1 MQAEILPQQWQVLML
16 LTYQQEQCQRF
27 TSDAPDNF
35 INFSNEKYDELFK
48 EAIAETDDNKK
59 TELYKEM
66 EKILAEEAANVYI
79 QDLANL
85 VAVSDK
91 FGGYEFYP
99 LYVQDMS
106 KMFMVEQI
114 KGGRKQL

>member
-1 MQAEILPQQWQVLML
+1 ML
-16 LTYQQEQCQRF
+16 ERF
-27 TSDAPDNF
+27 TTNGHGNF

-66 EKILAEEAANVYI
+66 ERILAEEAANVYI

-85 VAVSDK
+85 VAISNK

-99 LYVQDMS
+99 LYVKDMS
-106 KMFMVEQI
+106 TIFMVE
-114 KGGRKQL
+114 